1 MTNNIILIYPYF
13 HHEAHHQFL
22 FRPLGIASL
31 ASQMKSLGLPVFIT
45 DCTFKTRE
53 DSLREIVAR
62 DPAIIGV
69 YISINLYPDALRL
82 VHELRERL
90 PGTLFIAGGPLPTV
104 FPDRFASTF
113 EVVFRGEGDLVVP
126 RFCRDYLALRKRE
139 KFHHILEFYTYP
151 GIYTHF
157 RTQLIQY
164 APIHYPA
171 PILNTL
177 PIPYR
182 KDLDHAQYQRY
193 WMETSGI
200 RPITIMAAR
209 GCPIECESGSNPV
222 FGKIYRKRALDRVL
236 REIDVAE
243 RDGYNQVW
251 LADDCFPFEEDY
263 TRAFCEMMS
272 GRSGMMEWTCTIRA
286 SSVNRELAEIMHQAG
301 CVKMALPI
309 ESGADEVLRLM
320 GRHESVGDRLRM
332 VELLN
337 RVGVKVEAS
346 FIVGYPGESRESV
359 EKTLA
364 LALSLPLAEVSFNVP
379 FHISGA
385 NSHEDGYMLR
395 EKRDGSEGYFR
406 FLYSREMSAD
416 WLNARIGETL
426 ERFRESAETAPP
438 RLVTAAPV

>member
-1 MTNNIILIYPYF
+1 MTNNIALIHPYF
-13 HHEAHHQFL
+13 KTDSHRQFL

-53 DSLREIVAR
+53 ESIQEIVAR
-62 DPAIIGV
+62 DPAIVGV
-69 YISINLYPDALRL
+69 YIAINLHHDALNL

-104 FPDRFASTF
+104 FPDRFAKNF

-139 KFHHILEFYTYP
+139 KFHHVLEFYTYP

-157 RTQLIQY
+157 RSQLIQY

-182 KDLDHAQYQRY
+182 KDLDHARYQRY
-193 WMETSGI
+193 WMEKSGF
-200 RPITIMAAR
+200 RPITVMATR
-209 GCPIECESGSNPV
+209 GCPFECESGSNPV
-222 FGKIYRKRALDRVL
+222 FGKIYRKRGLDRVL

-243 RDGYNQVW
+243 RDGYNQMWFV
-251 LADDCFPFEEDY
+251 DDCFSFDKEY

-272 GRSGMMEWTCTIRA
+272 GRPGAMEWACTVRASGMDH
-286 SSVNRELAEIMHQAG
+286 ELSKTMRQAG
-301 CVKMALPI
+301 CAKMTLPL
-309 ESGADEVLRLM
+309 ESGSDELLRRM
-320 GRHESVGDRLRM
+320 GRTETVGDRLRT
-332 VELLN
+332 VEMLN
-337 RVGVKVEAS
+337 RIGIKVDAS

-359 EKTLA
+359 EKTLS
-364 LALSLPLAEVSFNVP
+364 LALSLPLADIFFNVP
-379 FHISGA
+379 FHLSGA
-385 NSHEDGYMLR
+385 NSHESGYLLGGR
-395 EKRDGSEGYFR
+395 EAGSEGFSR
-406 FLYSREMSAD
+406 FFYSREIDGD
-416 WLNARIGETL
+416 WLNARI
-426 ERFRESAETAPP
+426 
-438 RLVTAAPV
+438 